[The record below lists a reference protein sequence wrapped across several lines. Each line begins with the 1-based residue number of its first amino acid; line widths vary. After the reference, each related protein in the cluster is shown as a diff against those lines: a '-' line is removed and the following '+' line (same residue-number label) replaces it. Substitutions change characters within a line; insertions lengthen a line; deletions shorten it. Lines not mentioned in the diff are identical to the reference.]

1 VTLGCGPVPGSA
13 ERLRL
18 LVGGGVASVLLTYLL
33 VLLVA
38 AVAGLTA
45 GAAVAVKPLLVL
57 AIPLWLA
64 AQQVPLV
71 AAGAPLGVL
80 PLLPTGAVLALAA
93 LIAGRL
99 TRKLGGRPREDVPA
113 VVASLAGVHASA
125 AVLATALPQSP
136 VQASGWSALLGAGA
150 VAGTGA
156 LLGAVRQTGL
166 PARWRAAPQWL
177 RGGLAAAGIAA
188 LSLVTAASVMV
199 FASLLVGVDD
209 VHGRLQAASSSLG
222 AGVGMTLLSLC
233 YLPNALV
240 AAVSW
245 LAGPGLSIGSV
256 VVSPLFT
263 VPGPVPP
270 IPLMAAMPMARPPGW
285 TGVVFVLPIS
295 AGVLAG
301 LRCRQVGREPV
312 SRLAAVGVA
321 TITVALSMSLLAAL
335 VSGRL
340 AAGPFDPVQLPS
352 GMLAAALLGWVGIPA
367 VAVVLS
373 PMLVF
378 SPPASVRRPQGRRG
392 AAAGQRRDAA
402 RRVDDTGAKDLQAD
416 EDDQPRYVEP
426 DVDVADVPGRE
437 R

>member
-1 VTLGCGPVPGSA
+1 
-13 ERLRL
+13 LRL
-18 LVGGGVASVLLTYLL
+18 LVGGGVASVLITYLL

-71 AAGAPLGVL
+71 VAGAPLGVL

-93 LIAGRL
+93 LVAGRL

-113 VVASLAGVHASA
+113 VVASLAGAHASA
-125 AVLATALPQSP
+125 AVLATALPQNP
-136 VQASGWSALLGAGA
+136 VQASGWSALLGAGV

-156 LLGAVRQTGL
+156 LLGAVRQAGL
-166 PARWRAAPQWL
+166 PGRWRVEPEWL
-177 RGGLAAAGIAA
+177 RGGLAAAGIAG
-188 LSLVTAASVMV
+188 LFLVTAASVMV
-199 FASLLVGVDD
+199 FASLLVAVGD
-209 VHGRLQAASSSLG
+209 VHGRLQASSSSPG

-233 YLPNALV
+233 YLPNGLV

-245 LAGPGLSIGSV
+245 LAGPGLSIGSAAA
-256 VVSPLFT
+256 SPLFA

-270 IPLMAAMPMARPPGW
+270 VPLMAAMPMVRPPGW
-285 TGVVFVLPIS
+285 SGVVFVLPIS

-301 LRCRQVGREPV
+301 LRCRQVGREPAF
-312 SRLAAVGVA
+312 RLAAAGVA
-321 TITVALSMSLLAAL
+321 TTTVAVGIGLLAAL

-340 AAGPFDPVQLPS
+340 AGGPFDPVQLPA

-367 VAVVLS
+367 VAMALS
-373 PMLVF
+373 PTLVLR
-378 SPPASVRRPQGRRG
+378 PPTSVPRPHGG
-392 AAAGQRRDAA
+392 RDAA
-402 RRVDDTGAKDLQAD
+402 SGQRTPRSVTNGFGGSELKRRPSPGPRLNNEPECRAAAQSGDDTEAKNLQAD
-416 EDDQPRYVEP
+416 EDDQPR
-426 DVDVADVPGRE
+426 
-437 R
+437 